1 MVIRVVRMY
10 FKEEHIEDFL
20 RLFDETKDDI
30 RNSDGCLKLELLQD
44 HGQEHILTT
53 YSYWQDLKSLD
64 KYRHSALFMEVWS
77 QMKKYFAAKPM
88 AFSCKKIVE
97 ADGKESKKLEKAE
110 N

>member
-20 RLFDETKDDI
+20 KLFNDTKDQI
-30 RNSDGCLKLELLQD
+30 REFDGCMRLELLQD

-53 YSYWQDLKSLD
+53 YSYWRDLKALD
-64 KYRHSALFMEVWS
+64 NYRHSALFMEVWS
-77 QMKKYFAAKPM
+77 QMKKYFAAKPI
-88 AFSCKKIVE
+88 AFSCKKLMEVE
-97 ADGKESKKLEKAE
+97 GKEVYQEEKAE